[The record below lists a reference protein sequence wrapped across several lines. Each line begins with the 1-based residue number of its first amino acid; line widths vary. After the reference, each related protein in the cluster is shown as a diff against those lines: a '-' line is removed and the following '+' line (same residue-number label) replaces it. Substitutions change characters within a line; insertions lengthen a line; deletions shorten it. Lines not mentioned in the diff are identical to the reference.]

1 MKMRQIPNYSILVGI
16 QHFQYQNQTIDIK
29 EVHKKCVNESYF
41 DSHQCKSYYQ
51 SSLQNIKLIPV
62 ARRSVS
68 NHICQ
73 MILKKVL
80 MLCNSRQLVN
90 VCVCVFLNI
99 WCHLTCT
106 KIDRIYEKKKK
117 DEFSVHIFDD
127 DPVLFLLNKR
137 IFVVARSYMLIN
149 LQIETINTE
158 IWNESYCI
166 QIEGLIPYWIT
177 IIR

>member
-90 VCVCVFLNI
+90 VCVCVCFSTFDATLHVRKLIAFMKRRKKMNSPFI
-99 WCHLTCT
+99 YLT
-106 KIDRIYEKKKK
+106 
-117 DEFSVHIFDD
+117 V
-127 DPVLFLLNKR
+127 
-137 IFVVARSYMLIN
+137 
-149 LQIETINTE
+149 
-158 IWNESYCI
+158 
-166 QIEGLIPYWIT
+166 
-177 IIR
+177 IRFCFY